1 MYERGFIMKKIVIGG
16 QIEKATIEE
25 LLQKYGKGN
34 YEITVKTDIDAAMA
48 LKNGTADYYFGACNT
63 GGGGAL
69 AMAIA
74 LLGGD
79 KTATL
84 GMPGTTAS
92 EEEIN
97 QSVTAGKIA
106 FGFTSQDMEFI
117 ISNVM
122 KALENKEG

>member
-1 MYERGFIMKKIVIGG
+1 MKKIVIGG
-16 QIEKATIEE
+16 QIEKGTIEE

-48 LKNGTADYYFGACNT
+48 LKSGAADYYFGACNT

-84 GMPGTTAS
+84 GMPGKTAS
-92 EEEIN
+92 KEEIS
-97 QSVTAGKIA
+97 QSVAAGKIA

-122 KALENKEG
+122 KALENKGE

>member
-1 MYERGFIMKKIVIGG
+1 MKKIVIGG
-16 QIEKATIEE
+16 QIEKSAIEE

-106 FGFTSQDMEFI
+106 FGFTSQDMDFI

-122 KALENKEG
+122 KALENKGE

>member
-1 MYERGFIMKKIVIGG
+1 MKKIVVGG
-16 QIEKATIEE
+16 QIEKAQIEE

-34 YEITVKTDIDAAMA
+34 YEITVKTDIDAAMD
-48 LKNGTADYYFGACNT
+48 LKNGAVDYYFGACNT

-84 GMPGTTAS
+84 GMPGKTAS
-92 EEEIN
+92 AEEIKE
-97 QSVTAGKIA
+97 SVLAGKIA
-106 FGFTSQDMEFI
+106 FGFTSQDMDFI
-117 ISNVM
+117 IATTM
-122 KALENKEG
+122 EALESKEE

>member
-1 MYERGFIMKKIVIGG
+1 MKKIVIGG

-122 KALENKEG
+122 KALENKGE

>member
-1 MYERGFIMKKIVIGG
+1 MKKIVIGG
-16 QIEKATIEE
+16 QIEKGAIEE

-84 GMPGTTAS
+84 GMPGKTAS
-92 EEEIN
+92 EEEIS
-97 QSVTAGKIA
+97 QSIAAGKIA

-122 KALENKEG
+122 KALENKGE